1 MISQLTLL
9 FIHTYVLIYLCQQ
22 VQAFN
27 LLIKKMTEVATKNP
41 LQDTTTSTSTIM
53 SNSPAGQA
61 YFISDGTPIHNFE
74 FLRPLCEARGRV
86 YPSLIL
92 STPFML
98 QLAYVFESIF
108 YISSRLGY
116 PIEPFLTRAEVLKV
130 GVNHY
135 FSIKKA
141 SQELG
146 YKPSLTSHE
155 GALKIAEY
163 YSNCLHNHDYFDFPP
178 IILWILIFYGL
189 IMLSL
194 VALLDPMNPSSILHS
209 PLVSPVNQL
218 AYIIFQNQ
226 FNLQIVLLLAISAH
240 VFESVYAMYL
250 AIRRLDCRNTW
261 LLWGIQ
267 TLLLGYPS
275 LRLLI
280 ARESFMISNSTRR
293 EKIKIQ

>member
-1 MISQLTLL
+1 MMSL
-9 FIHTYVLIYLCQQ
+9 YLYQQQ

-27 LLIKKMTEVATKNP
+27 LLIKKMTAVATNNP
-41 LQDTTTSTSTIM
+41 SQDAMTAITSM
-53 SNSPAGQA
+53 SNPSPAGQA

-86 YPSLIL
+86 YPTLVL
-92 STPFML
+92 STSFML
-98 QLAYVFESIF
+98 HLAYVFESIF

-146 YKPSLTSHE
+146 YKPLLTSHD
-155 GALKIAEY
+155 GALQIAEY
-163 YSNCLHNHDYFDFPP
+163 YGNCLHNHDYFDFPP
-178 IILWILIFYGL
+178 IILWILILYGL

-194 VALLDPMNPSSILHS
+194 VSILNPSNSSSILHS
-209 PLVSPVNQL
+209 SLISPINQL
-218 AYIIFQNQ
+218 AYSIFQNQ
-226 FNLQIVLLLAISAH
+226 FNLQIVLLLAIAAH

-250 AIRRLDCRNTW
+250 ARGRLNCRNTW

-275 LRLLI
+275 LQLLM
-280 ARESFMISNSTRR
+280 ARESFMISNSNGRR
-293 EKIKIQ
+293 ENIR

>member
-1 MISQLTLL
+1 MMSL
-9 FIHTYVLIYLCQQ
+9 YLYQQQ

-27 LLIKKMTEVATKNP
+27 LLIKKMTAVATNNSS
-41 LQDTTTSTSTIM
+41 QDAMTAITSM
-53 SNSPAGQA
+53 SNPSPAGQA

-86 YPSLIL
+86 YPTLVL
-92 STPFML
+92 STSFML
-98 QLAYVFESIF
+98 HLAYVFESIF

-130 GVNHY
+130 GINHY

-146 YKPSLTSHE
+146 YKPLLTSHD
-155 GALKIAEY
+155 GALQIAEY
-163 YSNCLHNHDYFDFPP
+163 YGNCLHNHDYFDFPP
-178 IILWILIFYGL
+178 IILWILILYGL

-194 VALLDPMNPSSILHS
+194 VSILNPSNSSSILHS
-209 PLVSPVNQL
+209 PLIRPINQL
-218 AYIIFQNQ
+218 AYSIFRNQ
-226 FNLQIVLLLAISAH
+226 FNLQIVLLLAIAAH
-240 VFESVYAMYL
+240 VFESMYAMYL
-250 AIRRLDCRNTW
+250 ARGRLNCRNTW

-275 LRLLI
+275 LQLLM
-280 ARESFMISNSTRR
+280 ARESFMISNSNGRR
-293 EKIKIQ
+293 ENIK